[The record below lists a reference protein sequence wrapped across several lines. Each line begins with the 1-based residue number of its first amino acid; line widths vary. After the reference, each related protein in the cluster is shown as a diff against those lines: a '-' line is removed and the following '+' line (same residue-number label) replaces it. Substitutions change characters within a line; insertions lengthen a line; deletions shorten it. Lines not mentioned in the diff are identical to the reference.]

1 MKTIE
6 NDSFF
11 KSMHDYLKVYMPN
24 QRKLSENTI
33 KSYKGA
39 LNQFLD
45 YLTDVKNIPMVK
57 ITLDDLN
64 RENVT
69 SYLDWLQDTRH
80 CSATTRNQRLM
91 ALRSFAKYCSITGI
105 ENIYL
110 RMEVNKV
117 PFQNVPGK
125 IVDFLSE
132 DAMQTL
138 LSIPDMKSHF
148 GLRNGFFMLL
158 MYDTAARCQE
168 MLDLQLKDFVIDT
181 KSSYVYLHGKG
192 EKVRAVPLMDKT
204 VEHLKRYLHFYH
216 PEETRH
222 PDDNLFYTVI
232 KGKRDAMSPDT
243 VAYFLHQYSVKAH
256 KENPNCPAHVHP
268 HQFRHTRAIHL
279 YRSGVPLSVLSEY
292 LGHEHESTTRIYA
305 YASPEMKAEAIAK
318 ATDPTTTPEVDKA
331 IWSGE
336 KKMIRKLYCLD

>member
-1 MKTIE
+1 MKKIE

-11 KSMHDYLKVYMPN
+11 KAMHDYLKIYMPK
-24 QRKLSENTI
+24 QRKLSENTV
-33 KSYKGA
+33 KSYKGT

-45 YLTDVKNIPMVK
+45 YLTDIKHIPMVK

-69 SYLDWLQDTRH
+69 TYLDWLQKDRN

-91 ALRSFAKYCSITGI
+91 ALRSFAKYCSITDV

-110 RMEVNKV
+110 RLEVNKV
-117 PFQNVPGK
+117 PIQNTAGK

-132 DAMQTL
+132 DAMHTL
-138 LSIPDMKSHF
+138 LSIPDTKSHF
-148 GLRNGFFMLL
+148 GLRNGFFMFL

-168 MLDLQLKDFVIDT
+168 MLDIRLKDLVIDT
-181 KSSYVYLHGKG
+181 KYSYVYLHGKG
-192 EKVRAVPLMDKT
+192 EKLRPVPLMDKT
-204 VEHLKRYLHFYH
+204 VAHLNKYMKYYH

-243 VAYFLHQYSVKAH
+243 VAYFLDRYASKAH
-256 KENPNCPAHVHP
+256 KINANCPAHVHP

-279 YRSGVPLSVLSEY
+279 YRSGVPLPILQEL
-292 LGHEHESTTRIYA
+292 LGHKNENTTRIYA
-305 YASPEMKAEAIAK
+305 FASPEMKAESIFK
-318 ATDPTTTPEVDKA
+318 ASNPDTVPNVEKMMWT
-331 IWSGE
+331 GE
-336 KKMIRKLYCLD
+336 KEMIRKLYCLD